1 MSRSRTSS
9 PKSYLFALFFTAF
22 LVLPGLAAVGSAATP
37 AQLLSLGKC
46 LSVDDAGTDGSA
58 AVLSSCAGRTG
69 QSWQLPPRGFSGPIV
84 GPAGKCLDVTG
95 NDPADRTPI
104 ILFSCHGLPNQVWR
118 HETDG
123 RVVGLGGK
131 CLDVLGSNNTDGTQI
146 VLFPCNST
154 PNQLWT
160 AQQRNYFQS
169 EPMLSEAWLTA
180 LAASPQKPDRIFAAA
195 STNGILRSENGGLD
209 WAGAHSGVNLGTGV
223 HEVAVDP
230 LRADEVYALENGRLL
245 RSSDG
250 GRHFLKYPNT
260 PGGLRHIA
268 IDPHRAGHLIVLD
281 GNRLFESGDGGR
293 YFDQRDF
300 PFQQSSDTLQQ
311 LVFDPQIP
319 NRWWIAAAATCAFC
333 TGPDQGV
340 FRSDNQGT
348 TWTRVFTLATQR
360 VVADPNAGHI
370 YALVNDQLH
379 RSTNNGTTWQ
389 LLGVFPAALLDVWVD
404 SAFPGRIVV
413 AHQKGLAR
421 SSDGGASFVPVTL
434 DPALRGGPSGT
445 PVEIVRRLLYSG
457 GRLLA
462 AVDAID
468 GHPGRGVIASTDF
481 GATWTLRNQ
490 RLFAAGH
497 IADLDAVPGQN
508 KTLWVTT
515 REGVFQSTDGGVR
528 FSRKLATTGPG
539 EATALLVDPYDPS
552 GQTLFVTSTRFPG
565 PADRFLWKSTNGGT
579 SWTSVAS
586 NFGQQIETGGFLATR
601 VAGKRTYMTTL
612 SGRIS
617 STDYQGLLVSDD
629 EGGTSWKPLDLGVQ
643 VRHLA
648 KSDNDLVLFAAGDG
662 GLVRTLDGWQ
672 SWEKLWSEKVAA
684 LSTRGAELH
693 FLTET
698 AYCSSP
704 DRGQVITCYPLPRAV
719 RGPQSVLVAGGLSY
733 VGDRAGGVFVS
744 TDLGRSWTA
753 VDLGLPQTLVN
764 VMMADPQN
772 PARLYVGTAGAGLHQ
787 TLVSLPEAPLR
798 FAEGRFTATI
808 TWRDF
813 VGATGSGRAKSWTE
827 DSGYFWFFDPSNVEV
842 MVKVLDGRDFN
853 DNYWVFVGSLS
864 NVEFELTLRDEWT
877 GRVRVY
883 RNPLGNFASFGDLD
897 AFPGGV
903 TNAATTGTP
912 VLPEASFF
920 RPDTPTLEPEATQAA
935 PVILGGNRF
944 AVTVTWDDGFG
955 QMGEGVGVT
964 MSGDTAAFSFFSPN
978 NTELVIKVLDGRP
991 INGHFWVF
999 YGALSNVGY
1008 TISVRDL
1015 ITGQLVIY
1023 QNPVG
1028 NFASVGDIT
1037 AF

>member
-9 PKSYLFALFFTAF
+9 PPSYLFALFFAAF
-22 LVLPGLAAVGSAATP
+22 LVLPGLSAASRAASP

-46 LSVDDAGTDGSA
+46 LSADDAGIDGSA
-58 AVLSSCAGRTG
+58 VVLSSCVGRIG
-69 QSWQLPPRGFSGPIV
+69 QNWQLPPRGFSGPIV
-84 GPAGKCLDVTG
+84 DPHGKCLDVTG
-95 NDPADRTPI
+95 SDPADRTPI

-118 HETDG
+118 HELDG
-123 RVVGLGGK
+123 RVVGLGDK
-131 CLDVLGSNNTDGTQI
+131 CLDVLASSTTDGTAI
-146 VLFPCNST
+146 VLFTCNST

-160 AQQRNYFQS
+160 AQQRNQFNA
-169 EPMLSEAWLTA
+169 EPLLSEAWLTA
-180 LAASPQKPDRIFAAA
+180 LAASPLKPERIFAAA
-195 STNGILRSENGGLD
+195 STNGILRSENGGVD
-209 WAGAHSGVNLGTGV
+209 WAGAHRGVLLGTGV
-223 HEVAVDP
+223 QEIAVDP
-230 LRADEVYALENGRLL
+230 QQPDAVYALESGRLL
-245 RSSDG
+245 RSNDG
-250 GRHFLKYPNT
+250 GRHFSKYANA

-293 YFDQRDF
+293 YFDQRNF
-300 PFQQSSDTLQQ
+300 PFQQSSSTLQQ
-311 LVFDPQIP
+311 LVFDPQ
-319 NRWWIAAAATCAFC
+319 NSSRWWIAAAATCAFC
-333 TGPDQGV
+333 TGSDQGV
-340 FRSDNQGT
+340 FRSDNQGE
-348 TWTRVFTLATQR
+348 TWTRVFTLPTQR
-360 VVADPNAGHI
+360 VVADPNAAGHL
-370 YALVNDQLH
+370 YALVTDQLH
-379 RSTNNGTTWQ
+379 RTTNGGTTWQ
-389 LLGVFPAALLDVWVD
+389 LLGVFPAPLLDVWVD

-421 SSDGGASFVPVTL
+421 SADGGASFVPVTL
-434 DPALRGGPSGT
+434 DPAFRIGPSGS
-445 PVEIVRRLLYSG
+445 PVELVRRLLYSG

-468 GHPGRGVIASTDF
+468 GHPGRGVMASSDF

-497 IADLDAVPGQN
+497 VADLDAVPGQN

-528 FSRKLATTGPG
+528 FNRKLATTGPG

-565 PADRFLWKSTNGGT
+565 PADHFLWKSTNGGA
-579 SWTSVAS
+579 SWTNVAT
-586 NFGQQIETGGFLATR
+586 NFGQQIETGGFIATR

-612 SGRIS
+612 SGRIG

-629 EGGTSWKPLDLGVQ
+629 EGGTSWKPVDLGVRVQ
-643 VRHLA
+643 HLA

-662 GLVRTLDGWQ
+662 GLLRTIDGWQ
-672 SWEKLWSEKVAA
+672 TWYLLWNEKVQA
-684 LSTRGAELH
+684 LTTRAAELH
-693 FLTET
+693 FVTET

-704 DRGQVITCYPLPRAV
+704 DRGQVITCYPLPRAI
-719 RGPQSVLVAGGLSY
+719 RGPHSVLVAGGLVY
-733 VGDRAGGVFVS
+733 VGDRVGGVFAS

-787 TLVSLPEAPLR
+787 TLVSLPEAPLI
-798 FAEGRFTATI
+798 FAEGRFTASI

-813 VGATGSGRAKSWTE
+813 LGATGSGRAKSWTE
-827 DSGYFWFFDPSNVEV
+827 DSGYFWFFDPGNVEV
-842 MVKVLDGRDFN
+842 MVKVLDGREFN
-853 DNYWVFVGSLS
+853 DRYWVFVGSLS
-864 NVEFELTLRDEWT
+864 NVEFELTVRDEWT
-877 GRVRVY
+877 GQVRVY
-883 RNPLGNFASFGDLD
+883 RNPLGSFASFGDLD
-897 AFPGGV
+897 AFPGGIPNTTATTV
-903 TNAATTGTP
+903 TPVRPEISSLGAAAAT
-912 VLPEASFF
+912 PE
-920 RPDTPTLEPEATQAA
+920 TVQAA
-935 PVILGGNRF
+935 PIVTGNNRF
-944 AVTVTWDDGFG
+944 EITVSWDDGFG
-955 QMGEGVGVT
+955 QNGEGVGVT
-964 MSGDTAAFSFFSPN
+964 MSSDTAAFSFFSPN

-1008 TISVRDL
+1008 TIRIRDL
-1015 ITGQLVIY
+1015 VTGQLVIY